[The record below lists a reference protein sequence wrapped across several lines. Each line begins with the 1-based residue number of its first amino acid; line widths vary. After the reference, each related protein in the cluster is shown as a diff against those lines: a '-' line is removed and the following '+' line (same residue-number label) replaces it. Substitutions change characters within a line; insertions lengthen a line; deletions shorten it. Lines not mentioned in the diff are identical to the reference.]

1 MILNIIL
8 WSPNLSQVCSA
19 KANMEVHLTDP
30 ADIFQANEENEV
42 NTGAGE
48 VMHFEGSPLKKNV
61 FICENTDCGK
71 VYRRKDS
78 LADHQRIVHG
88 AAKLKCQLLDCP
100 ALFSRRQFYLG
111 HMWTKHGIGSGAKC
125 DECGKREMTLGLL
138 RKHRSDVHG
147 AADLKCTEP
156 GCQAFYNEKFYLRRH
171 MWMEHGIGEG
181 IKCGEC
187 GKRQSDPWHLRT
199 HLRLVHGKM

>member
-1 MILNIIL
+1 M
-8 WSPNLSQVCSA
+8 SSSVKTPTV
-19 KANMEVHLTDP
+19 
-30 ADIFQANEENEV
+30 
-42 NTGAGE
+42 
-48 VMHFEGSPLKKNV
+48 
-61 FICENTDCGK
+61 GK
-71 VYRRKDS
+71 YRRKDS

-88 AAKLKCQLLDCP
+88 AAKLKCQLPDCP

-156 GCQAFYNEKFYLRRH
+156 GCQVVLETFSKSSSE
-171 MWMEHGIGEG
+171 
-181 IKCGEC
+181 
-187 GKRQSDPWHLRT
+187 
-199 HLRLVHGKM
+199 